1 MCPPIPCANNSASYV
16 RPYIPPHTQR
26 IAWKPHTYKR
36 AALLLLVLPIRID
49 SRHNT
54 PQMHTLYC
62 VLSCLLS
69 CTHTTNAAPL
79 ARFTLGG
86 SQPTRTPSADACNQR
101 RQRFNH
107 ETPAAALGTLADDLE
122 TQGQPQPLQT
132 IPPAWTIPARFPAMD
147 CTDCQRPPAS
157 RAQFRQ
163 TRRSS
168 CNAPPAWAVS
178 VAAIRANWATFPRF
192 SAGYLRTI
200 QPQARRHSCALA

>member
-1 MCPPIPCANNSASYV
+1 MLQARWQTASACNNSAWIILRPLCPPIPCANSTASYV
-16 RPYIPPHTQR
+16 RPHILPHMQR
-26 IAWKPHTYKR
+26 TTWKPHTYKR

-69 CTHTTNAAPL
+69 CTHTANTATL
-79 ARFTLGG
+79 SRFTLEGL
-86 SQPTRTPSADACNQR
+86 QPTCILSASTCNQR

-157 RAQFRQ
+157 RTQGRQ
-163 TRRSS
+163 TRRNS
-168 CNAPPAWAVS
+168 CNDP
-178 VAAIRANWATFPRF
+178 
-192 SAGYLRTI
+192 SA
-200 QPQARRHSCALA
+200 

>member
-1 MCPPIPCANNSASYV
+1 
-16 RPYIPPHTQR
+16 
-26 IAWKPHTYKR
+26 
-36 AALLLLVLPIRID
+36 
-49 SRHNT
+49 
-54 PQMHTLYC
+54 MHTLYC

-69 CTHTTNAAPL
+69 CTHTANTATL
-79 ARFTLGG
+79 SRFTLEGL
-86 SQPTRTPSADACNQR
+86 QPTCILSASTCNQR

-178 VAAIRANWATFPRF
+178 VAAIRANWATFPCF

-200 QPQARRHSCALA
+200 RPSARRHSCALACIFMHECMNFCIFATKIIYHIRHVPANP